1 MKSVEKIFLGID
13 EHSFHER
20 DYVLVITEIKER
32 KPLAVLPDNKIETLR
47 KWLKS
52 LPEDIKDKIT

>member
-13 EHSFHER
+13 EHSFHGR

-32 KPLAVLPDNKIETLR
+32 KPLAVLPDNKTETL
-47 KWLKS
+47 KQWLKS
-52 LPEDIKDKIT
+52 LPNEVKDKIT

>member
-1 MKSVEKIFLGID
+1 MKKLEQIFLGID
-13 EHSFHER
+13 EHSFHGR

-32 KPLAVLPDNKIETLR
+32 KPLAVLPDNKIETLK

-52 LPEDIKDKIT
+52 LPNDIKDKIM

>member
-1 MKSVEKIFLGID
+1 MKSLEQIFLGID
-13 EHSFHER
+13 EHSFHGR

-32 KPLAVLPDNKIETLR
+32 KPLAVLSDNKIETLK

-52 LPEDIKDKIT
+52 LPNEVKDKIT